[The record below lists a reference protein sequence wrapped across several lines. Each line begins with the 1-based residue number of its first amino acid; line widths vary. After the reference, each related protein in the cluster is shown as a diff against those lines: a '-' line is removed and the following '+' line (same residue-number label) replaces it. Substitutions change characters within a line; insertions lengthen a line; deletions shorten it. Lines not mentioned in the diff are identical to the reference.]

1 MILQDIHLKKV
12 VWESFITS
20 LSLLRIEEKK
30 TNDPDRLKEL
40 NLISIDKFDKNDD
53 VNDPATKIVF
63 YNKNNNVFK
72 SILLGKI
79 DRTVGGISGGQF
91 GRFEDNFQSYLLK
104 GALRMPSGKSD
115 WFQSLLFQTQK
126 DDLVSVKLI
135 NERTVFEVENKE
147 KKLKLKNN
155 PDLNIDDENSLRYL
169 KLLKVFYFYDVRKDN
184 PNIEKKKKKKK
195 KRTKTSF

>member
-1 MILQDIHLKKV
+1 MELIKYKNKFIDPSGYPFKEG

-79 DRTVGGISGGQF
+79 DRTVGGIMVVNLDDLKTIF
-91 GRFEDNFQSYLLK
+91 KSYLLK
-104 GALRMPSGKSD
+104 GAYECLWK
-115 WFQSLLFQTQK
+115 
-126 DDLVSVKLI
+126 I
-135 NERTVFEVENKE
+135 
-147 KKLKLKNN
+147 
-155 PDLNIDDENSLRYL
+155 
-169 KLLKVFYFYDVRKDN
+169 
-184 PNIEKKKKKKK
+184 
-195 KRTKTSF
+195 